1 MVLDWDTLQI
11 IDNITINQAITPQNP
26 TWTPEDMGLGNVPTF
41 GIKQQ
46 YYAGENFGQIY
57 VATSH
62 GRGMFKSGSFVP
74 RNDDVIEEEIEETD
88 LEALASSMNI
98 YPNPF
103 SNQLTID
110 FVSDVNEEN
119 IRIGIYDLTGKVV
132 LQTET
137 DVVEGS
143 NKIPMDVSALPKG
156 TYLVRFD
163 NENDSQYAKIIKAY

>member
-1 MVLDWDTLQI
+1 
-11 IDNITINQAITPQNP
+11 
-26 TWTPEDMGLGNVPTF
+26 
-41 GIKQQ
+41 
-46 YYAGENFGQIY
+46 
-57 VATSH
+57 
-62 GRGMFKSGSFVP
+62 MFKSGSFVP

-88 LEALASSMNI
+88 LEALASSLNI

-119 IRIGIYDLTGKVV
+119 IRISIYDLTGKVV
-132 LQTET
+132 LQTQT

-163 NENDSQYAKIIKAY
+163 NENDSQYAKIIKAYDNN